1 MNRRPDPRPWIAG
14 LGAVAVV
21 ATVIAGYLA
30 IGTPG
35 QARAQR
41 LDEARL
47 ETLRKIAAGAQC
59 AYTFTGRAPA
69 SIAQIRTDFLE
80 RRIAVAGGG
89 CTVFELPAEEAQAVS
104 YRPAGADHVILCA
117 EFLRPS
123 PKDETAGPI
132 RALGE
137 FPEFAEPRAAAGRH
151 CYRVRLV
158 NQSAGETAP
167 SPKEGAR

>member
-14 LGAVAVV
+14 VGAVAVV
-21 ATVIAGYLA
+21 GAVVAGYLA
-30 IGTPG
+30 IDTPG
-35 QARAQR
+35 QVRAQR

-69 SIAQIRTDFLE
+69 SLDQIRTDFLE

-89 CTVFELPAEEAQAVS
+89 CTVFELPAEEAQTVS

-117 EFLRPS
+117 EFSRPS
-123 PKDETAGPI
+123 PRDEASDYV
-132 RALGE
+132 RAPGG
-137 FPEFAEPRAAAGRH
+137 FPEFAEPRPAAGRH

-158 NQSAGETAP
+158 NQSAAEAAP
-167 SPKEGAR
+167 SPKEGGQ